1 MQMYSFLARPL
12 QDKLKEMV
20 LLRENTVHD
29 QQCRRTELGLAAIS
43 LVTRRLDEKLLNKV
57 LLFCQSLRLCLD

>member
-1 MQMYSFLARPL
+1 MI
-12 QDKLKEMV
+12 

-29 QQCRRTELGLAAIS
+29 QQLRRTELGLAAVS

-57 LLFCQSLRLCLD
+57 LLSCQSLRLCLD